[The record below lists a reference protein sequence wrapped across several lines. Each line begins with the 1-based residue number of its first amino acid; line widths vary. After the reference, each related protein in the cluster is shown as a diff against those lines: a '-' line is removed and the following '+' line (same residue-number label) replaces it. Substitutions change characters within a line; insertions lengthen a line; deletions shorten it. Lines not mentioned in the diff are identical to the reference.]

1 MMTLRAGRRRPNAGA
16 GWVARVTVSM
26 RNQFATARHP
36 SPPIPHELA
45 TISKPLA
52 AFAQANTIEI
62 QEITYVILG
71 RPRGRE

>member
-1 MMTLRAGRRRPNAGA
+1 
-16 GWVARVTVSM
+16 M
-26 RNQFATARHP
+26 RKQFVTARHP

-62 QEITYVILG
+62 QGITYVILG

>member
-1 MMTLRAGRRRPNAGA
+1 
-16 GWVARVTVSM
+16 M
-26 RNQFATARHP
+26 RKQFAIARHP

-45 TISKPLA
+45 TISQRLT

-62 QEITYVILG
+62 QGITYVILG